1 MRNTLMS
8 LLAVTILSM
17 SFGGPAM
24 ANSGQPKGQME
35 KSKIQLTQ
43 KQKNELSGLHK
54 KMLKDKK
61 EIISKYVEYGVM
73 SKEKGEKV
81 KEHMERHFDKM
92 ERNGYTPNPHKFK
105 KRHCH

>member
-8 LLAVTILSM
+8 LLAIAIMSM
-17 SFGGPAM
+17 SFGGPAF
-24 ANSGQPKGQME
+24 AKSGQPKGKME
-35 KSKIQLTQ
+35 KSKIHLTETQ
-43 KQKNELSGLHK
+43 KKELSGLHK

-73 SKEKGEKV
+73 SKQKGEKV
-81 KEHMERHFDKM
+81 KEHMERHFQKM

-105 KRHCH
+105 KRNCR